1 MCEKAPALA
10 QQRPPGRGEFDVP
23 AGPVKQRHPELAF
36 EPADLL
42 AQRRLGD
49 VQSFRGPAEVKL
61 FSDGDEVLNQPQ
73 I

>member
-1 MCEKAPALA
+1 M
-10 QQRPPGRGEFDVP
+10 P
-23 AGPVKQRHPELAF
+23 AGPVKQCDPELAF

-49 VQSFRGPAEVKL
+49 VQSFRGSAEVKL
-61 FSDGDEVLNQPQ
+61 FSNGDKVLNQPQ